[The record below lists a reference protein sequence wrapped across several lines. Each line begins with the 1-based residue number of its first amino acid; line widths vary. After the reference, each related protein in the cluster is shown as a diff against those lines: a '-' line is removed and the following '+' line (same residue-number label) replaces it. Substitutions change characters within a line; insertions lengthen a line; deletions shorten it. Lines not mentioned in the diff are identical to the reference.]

1 MLLRLLRVETTR
13 KHRVFFSQFKK
24 QTSLI
29 KIRKWTCT
37 AQYVRLLLQG
47 VFNPEWSAHDKIA
60 PGRKIPKF
68 RYCLSILRY
77 VNHNPL
83 DCDHETI
90 HTLKH
95 LRETAGLKSFDGHKI
110 KCPPKLPV
118 MNDGFHGKLNL
129 KLFVIHEP
137 LLWKPFQFKCN
148 FYIKLAP
155 FINKK
160 SFLRLPMKSRCKT
173 FLQTI
178 IIMDIIILITDWQ
191 ELHLWFIFIMEVF
204 LHRQ

>member
-1 MLLRLLRVETTR
+1 M
-13 KHRVFFSQFKK
+13 
-24 QTSLI
+24 
-29 KIRKWTCT
+29 CT

-60 PGRKIPKF
+60 PGRKSPKF
-68 RYCLSILRY
+68 HYCLSILRY

-129 KLFVIHEP
+129 
-137 LLWKPFQFKCN
+137 
-148 FYIKLAP
+148 
-155 FINKK
+155 
-160 SFLRLPMKSRCKT
+160 
-173 FLQTI
+173 
-178 IIMDIIILITDWQ
+178 
-191 ELHLWFIFIMEVF
+191 
-204 LHRQ
+204 